1 MIKRLILLYIYVFDI
16 LFEDGLLCEIFM
28 KIPGK
33 LIAPGYAEVVKNPI
47 TIPQIQQKT
56 RAGEYPSMEEFTVSI
71 F

>member
-1 MIKRLILLYIYVFDI
+1 
-16 LFEDGLLCEIFM
+16 M

-56 RAGEYPSMEEFTVSI
+56 RAGEYPSMEEFTVSN